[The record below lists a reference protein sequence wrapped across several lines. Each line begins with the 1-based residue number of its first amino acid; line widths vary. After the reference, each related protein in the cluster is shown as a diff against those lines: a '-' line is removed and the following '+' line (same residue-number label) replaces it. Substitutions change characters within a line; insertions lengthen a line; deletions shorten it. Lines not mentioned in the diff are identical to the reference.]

1 MIMNPADPFGNHA
14 SGGTLSVC
22 GRRTTDS
29 RPNITR
35 GIEMKR
41 AVLIRRLA
49 GLLGALAVTAIA
61 FTGVS
66 AATAHPT
73 TSAAAASV
81 PGDDRWG

>member
-1 MIMNPADPFGNHA
+1 M
-14 SGGTLSVC
+14 C

-35 GIEMKR
+35 GMKMKR
-41 AVLIRRLA
+41 VVLARRLV

-61 FTGVS
+61 FTGAFTGAFAGTVH
-66 AATAHPT
+66 TG
-73 TSAAAASV
+73 TSAAAVASV